1 MKIIC
6 FWNLKFVEMFWG
18 NIAKVQHWAS
28 MEAKTCYKKTEI
40 ILKSHPNGSK
50 TFTCDGKYCLM
61 VYTFEIKSY
70 FV

>member
-50 TFTCDGKYCLM
+50 TFTCDG
-61 VYTFEIKSY
+61 
-70 FV
+70 